1 MATIQGMSSCYL
13 CSTFTNYTILTG
25 IASGCHVKA
34 QDVGR
39 GTKDADV
46 AADPGIPLRH
56 DLPLRADRALPRLR
70 NLQRHATHGGL
81 QVVATATSKFD
92 ELLIYTQF
100 HPVSVE
106 AGSGKLQS
114 SVPGDGIKRDPDMD

>member
-1 MATIQGMSSCYL
+1 MTPMVDTAGKRLKNGEVLSFYKVNYYVRQWRPFRSCHHVITL
-13 CSTFTNYTILTG
+13 STFPNYTILTG
-25 IASGCHVKA
+25 IASGCHGEA

-39 GTKDADV
+39 GAKDADV

-81 QVVATATSKFD
+81 QVVAPATSKLG
-92 ELLIYTQF
+92 ELLIL
-100 HPVSVE
+100 
-106 AGSGKLQS
+106 K
-114 SVPGDGIKRDPDMD
+114 

>member
-1 MATIQGMSSCYL
+1 MTPMVDTAGKRLKNGEVLSFYKVNYFVRQWRPFRACHHVI
-13 CSTFTNYTILTG
+13 TFPNYTILTG
-25 IASGCHVKA
+25 IASGCHGEA

-92 ELLIYTQF
+92 ELLI
-100 HPVSVE
+100 
-106 AGSGKLQS
+106 
-114 SVPGDGIKRDPDMD
+114 

>member
-1 MATIQGMSSCYL
+1 M
-13 CSTFTNYTILTG
+13 TG
-25 IASGCHVKA
+25 IASGGHVEA

-46 AADPGIPLRH
+46 AADLGIPLRD

-81 QVVATATSKFD
+81 QVVASATSKLVVLF
-92 ELLIYTQF
+92 I
-100 HPVSVE
+100 S
-106 AGSGKLQS
+106 
-114 SVPGDGIKRDPDMD
+114 

>member
-1 MATIQGMSSCYL
+1 M
-13 CSTFTNYTILTG
+13 TG

-92 ELLIYTQF
+92 ELLIQGERSE
-100 HPVSVE
+100 PLVSVE
-106 AGSGKLQS
+106 M
-114 SVPGDGIKRDPDMD
+114 SVVSHLTPPWWLGLEG